1 MKLGLTGLQAG
12 HGADG
17 PRVIELARTI
27 EELGF
32 ESVWTTEHVVMP
44 ETYDSKYPYNPS
56 GKLPNSG
63 EVERPAAL
71 LWLAYASAATTRLRL
86 GTGVLLLGVRNP
98 VLFAKE
104 SATLDRLSGG
114 RLLLGVGLGWMRE
127 EFAAA
132 GIPWKDRAAR
142 VEEYVA
148 VLRTLWGPGPASYS
162 GDFVSFEPVRSS
174 PHPVQPGGVPILI
187 AGHSEAAARR
197 AGRIGDGYFPLGRP
211 EADLVKLIAL
221 MREEAEAAGRD
232 PSRIKITTQGPG
244 GEDLIARMES
254 IGVDRHVIFNTDPE
268 VVDDPRK
275 LEKLS
280 TGVRRWLTI

>member
-12 HGADG
+12 QGADG

-44 ETYDSKYPYNPS
+44 ETYDSRYPYNET
-56 GKLPNSG
+56 GRLANAG

-71 LWLAYASAATTRLRL
+71 VWLAYAAAASTRLRL
-86 GTGVLLLGVRNP
+86 GTGVLLLGLRNP

-127 EFAAA
+127 EFAAVDV
-132 GIPWKDRAAR
+132 PWQDRAAR
-142 VEEYVA
+142 VEEYIA
-148 VLRTLWGPGPASYS
+148 VLRTLWGPGPASFS
-162 GDFVSFEPVRSS
+162 GDFINFQPVRSS
-174 PHPVQPGGVPILI
+174 PHPVQPGGIPILI

-197 AGRIGDGYFPLGRP
+197 AGRIGDGYFPLGRR
-211 EADLVKLIAL
+211 EADLVNLIAL
-221 MREEAEAAGRD
+221 MREEAEGAGRD
-232 PSRIKITTQGPG
+232 PARIEITTQGPWDA
-244 GEDLIARMES
+244 DLIARMES
-254 IGVDRHVIFNTDPE
+254 IGVDRHVIFNTDPG
-268 VVDDPRK
+268 VANDPRK

-280 TGVRRWLTI
+280 TGVRSWLTV